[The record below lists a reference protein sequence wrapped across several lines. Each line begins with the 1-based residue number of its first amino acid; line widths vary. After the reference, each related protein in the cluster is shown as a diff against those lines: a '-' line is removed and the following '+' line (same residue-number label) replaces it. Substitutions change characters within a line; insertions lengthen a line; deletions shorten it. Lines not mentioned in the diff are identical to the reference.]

1 MDSQYEEGEIMTQKS
16 DKLERINSESSLRS
30 LSDTNGDERVRKSQ
44 QEDLSSFSYV
54 CAIFNFLGHCTQ
66 VGCKKRHILLQDGL
80 DQFITENMHLLNQ
93 LISSGEK
100 IRVPFEKVLNKENH
114 NRKHQV
120 IKPKV
125 MTNYNQELCEK
136 YKRALTHKLKKD
148 IDKMQDK
155 LKTICYLKKW
165 VRHNFVD
172 ARDFSE
178 LYYSLNS
185 TQQIHFMNFF
195 QVLELQP
202 PSFQ

>member
-1 MDSQYEEGEIMTQKS
+1 MDSQYEEGEIMTHKN

-30 LSDTNGDERVRKSQ
+30 LSDTNGDERLRKSLL
-44 QEDLSSFSYV
+44 EKTSSFSYI

-80 DQFITENMHLLNQ
+80 DQFITENMQLLNQ
-93 LISSGEK
+93 LISSGQN
-100 IRVPFEKVLNKENH
+100 IRVPIEKIINRENR
-114 NRKHQV
+114 NSKHQV

-125 MTNYNQELCEK
+125 MINYNRELCEK
-136 YKRALTHKLKKD
+136 YQRALTHKLRKD

-155 LKTICYLKKW
+155 LKTISYLKKW

-195 QVLELQP
+195 KVLELQT

>member
-16 DKLERINSESSLRS
+16 EQLERINSESSLRS
-30 LSDTNGDERVRKSQ
+30 LSDTNFDERVRKSQ
-44 QEDLSSFSYV
+44 QEDPSSFSYV
-54 CAIFNFLGHCTQ
+54 CAIYNFLGQCNQ

-80 DQFITENMHLLNQ
+80 EQFTTENIQLLKQ
-93 LISSGEK
+93 LISNGDK
-100 IRVPFEKVLNKENH
+100 IRVPYENYLAKENR
-114 NRKHQV
+114 NKKHQV

-136 YKRALTHKLKKD
+136 YKRALTHKLRKD
-148 IDKMQDK
+148 IDKMKDK

-178 LYYSLNS
+178 LFYSLNS
-185 TQQIHFMNFF
+185 SQQMHFMNFF
-195 QVLELQP
+195 KVLELQP

>member
-30 LSDTNGDERVRKSQ
+30 LSDTNGDDRVRKFQ
-44 QEDLSSFSYV
+44 QENTSSFSYD

-80 DQFITENMHLLNQ
+80 EQFITENMQLLNQ
-93 LISSGEK
+93 LINSGQK
-100 IRVPFEKVLNKENH
+100 IRVPIERILNREILNS
-114 NRKHQV
+114 KHQV

-125 MTNYNQELCEK
+125 IINYNQELCEN
-136 YKRALTHKLKKD
+136 YKRALTHKLRKD
-148 IDKMQDK
+148 IDKMEDK
-155 LKTICYLKKW
+155 LKTISYLKKW

-195 QVLELQP
+195 KVLELQP